1 MRNGVTS
8 QPFLLRWTTK
18 TSLSS
23 RIQDPLGMYVLKFL
37 EDYFL
42 PGITTQTERLR
53 YFSFLTWA
61 WKQIADKKLDW
72 NKILDME
79 KVLTLIAAMHHD
91 NDPNSPKGIRN
102 KRDAAEFLSHHETI
116 DLDKFTRFGRNNKEG
131 YGNFYY
137 KGPLKTLRI
146 LWRENDN
153 IRFSSVGKR
162 IAMLI
167 DNLSPMA
174 TVFLKKRFSKQ
185 ELSKLHSFCFCDEK
199 ILAEERKIW
208 RMVFFGFTNL
218 TKDGDLRI
226 DFASY
231 RDFKEG
237 RLVISPTFSLPLGIS
252 EELSL
257 QTDKEAVLEKILAQD
272 HQKIE
277 ERNHW
282 RRYTLFLIMKII
294 AETEPEISELNQT
307 IRDAIYFRQVFTK
320 NGKIKN
326 LDFGQ
331 LEGVRRLWE
340 VYVHNLYYISVF
352 EIIFRILLEK
362 IREKPLGI
370 TLDAIVSSFDLREI
384 KRTMEKWGIIIK
396 DPDPEI
402 TQIENKVKSIVGE
415 RTNLWNFLNERN
427 LFLKSLKSTS
437 YEERLANLLLLLILL
452 KHRYESFSKEQIK
465 VLSYRESGLFSLK
478 PKIIY
483 STLIRDKI
491 SRFIKDVFALVKN
504 RHLYIASVKYHKFGT
519 RSWLFTEEHNL
530 LYYYGRNY
538 QIRGYRE
545 AKWRNVIELLLD
557 MRLLKKEGKRILIS
571 EVGEKWLV
579 KIT

>member
-153 IRFSSVGKR
+153 IRFSSIGKR

-231 RDFKEG
+231 KDFKEG
-237 RLVISPTFSLPLGIS
+237 RLVISPTLSLPLGIS
-252 EELSL
+252 EEVSL

-277 ERNHW
+277 ERIYW

-294 AETEPEISELNQT
+294 AEAEPEIGELNQT

-402 TQIENKVKSIVGE
+402 TQIENKVKSIVSE

-437 YEERLANLLLLLILL
+437 YEERLANLLLLLTLL
-452 KHRYESFSKEQIK
+452 KHRYESFSEEQIK

-483 STLIRDKI
+483 STLLHDKI

-504 RHLYIASVKYHKFGT
+504 RHLYIAGMKYHKFGT
-519 RSWLFTEEHNL
+519 RSWLFTEEDNF

-557 MRLLKKEGKRILIS
+557 MKLLKKEGKRILLS
-571 EVGEKWLV
+571 GVGERWLA
-579 KIT
+579 KII